1 MCGESGR
8 EIMHIPDGLISPQ
21 TYLPAIAIA
30 APLWAIG
37 ARRLNRHMGDATLPR
52 LAVFTAL
59 AFVMSTLMLP
69 LPGGTSGHAIG
80 VALLALTF
88 GPWTAF
94 MAYSLVLVL
103 QTLVMG
109 AGGITAL
116 AVNALAMGFIGAW
129 TAVLVARVVE
139 TAVAPLAGA
148 PGRDIAIIVA
158 VWVSVM
164 LSALVVALVLG
175 SQPHV
180 AQTPDGSPLFFP
192 FGPAVTVPAIL
203 IPHAFIASGEAVL
216 TMLVLRHAHKRRWVG
231 GAP

>member
-1 MCGESGR
+1 
-8 EIMHIPDGLISPQ
+8 MHIPDGLISPQ

-103 QTLVMG
+103 QALVMG

-116 AVNALAMGFIGAW
+116 AVNALAMGFVGAW
-129 TAVLVARVVE
+129 MAVLMAR
-139 TAVAPLAGA
+139 LMGGA
-148 PGRDIAIIVA
+148 GRDFAVIIA
-158 VWVSVM
+158 VWMSVM
-164 LSALVVALVLG
+164 LSALLVALVLG
-175 SQPHV
+175 LQPTI

-192 FGPAVTVPAIL
+192 FGPAVSLPAIL
-203 IPHAFIASGEAVL
+203 IPHMFIAGGEAVL
-216 TMLVLRHAHKRRWVG
+216 TMLVLRHACKRSWVG